1 MHLASQSTPNKVS
14 DCDKNVSTA
23 STTGGD
29 YSSKT
34 LEISLKDKSE
44 VFGMYSYIEMAI

>member
-1 MHLASQSTPNKVS
+1 MHLVSQGTPSEVKNISTI
-14 DCDKNVSTA
+14 

-34 LEISLKDKSE
+34 LEISLKDKFE
-44 VFGMYSYIEMAI
+44 VFGR